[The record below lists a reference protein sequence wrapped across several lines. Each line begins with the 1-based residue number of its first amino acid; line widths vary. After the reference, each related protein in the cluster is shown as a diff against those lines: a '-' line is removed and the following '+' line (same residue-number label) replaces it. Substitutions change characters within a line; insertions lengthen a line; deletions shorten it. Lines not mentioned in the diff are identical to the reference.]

1 MQDIFGLSVLVMVFI
16 LSLYLGRTWVVRN
29 SVNENNPI
37 GGLVAIIISSLIFFI
52 CIYAVI
58 FFVVGILWI
67 VAEFGI
73 LLREIQQWLY
83 EAIIHP
89 FITLF

>member
-1 MQDIFGLSVLVMVFI
+1 MQDLFGISVLVMVFV
-16 LSLYLGRTWVVRN
+16 LSLYLGRMWVVRN

-37 GGLVAIIISSLIFFI
+37 GGLVSIIISSLVLFV

-58 FFVVGILWI
+58 FFVGGILWI

-73 LLREIQQWLY
+73 FLREILQWLY